1 MTLPIS
7 GLPPSNTQVG
17 ERGMA
22 GAHTMCVPHGTVW
35 SLLRLLCCTDFT
47 CLPQIGTAS
56 IFITYTKMLYITMEF
71 NCNYLLR

>member
-1 MTLPIS
+1 
-7 GLPPSNTQVG
+7 
-17 ERGMA
+17 
-22 GAHTMCVPHGTVW
+22 MCVPHGTVW
-35 SLLRLLCCTDFT
+35 SLLRLHCCTDFT